1 MLPLSQSVFPCCS
14 YSWFSTKTSC
24 RSFGIVLGDKNPRDN
39 LSIKIRALPR
49 KEETMNLRGLYRM
62 AGLSA
67 FGYALIYLGS
77 YLAWISASGFLAA
90 TSAPPSPDR
99 ILHLAQSQ
107 GNQLAARLDI
117 ASYFLWIPALLG
129 IFVYLRDRVPGRA
142 LLGGAFAA
150 FSLVA
155 FFGASALNA
164 GLITL
169 AQGPVSDALKDRLFA
184 LSMLA
189 FSSFLPGLWS
199 QAVSNLFWGQAL
211 RSQGAPAKTVGNL
224 FLAQIVGFLIATVA
238 FIAGGDM
245 IGNFGILIQTL
256 ALVATY
262 ASAGRLLLNLSKQ
275 EPEVQSSIQEKRRAS
290 GTSA

>member
-1 MLPLSQSVFPCCS
+1 
-14 YSWFSTKTSC
+14 
-24 RSFGIVLGDKNPRDN
+24 
-39 LSIKIRALPR
+39 
-49 KEETMNLRGLYRM
+49 
-62 AGLSA
+62 
-67 FGYALIYLGS
+67 
-77 YLAWISASGFLAA
+77 
-90 TSAPPSPDR
+90 
-99 ILHLAQSQ
+99 
-107 GNQLAARLDI
+107 
-117 ASYFLWIPALLG
+117 
-129 IFVYLRDRVPGRA
+129 

-189 FSSFLPGLWS
+189 FSSFLPGLWG

-238 FIAGGDM
+238 FIAGSDL

-275 EPEVQSSIQEKRRAS
+275 EPEVQPSIQEKRRAT